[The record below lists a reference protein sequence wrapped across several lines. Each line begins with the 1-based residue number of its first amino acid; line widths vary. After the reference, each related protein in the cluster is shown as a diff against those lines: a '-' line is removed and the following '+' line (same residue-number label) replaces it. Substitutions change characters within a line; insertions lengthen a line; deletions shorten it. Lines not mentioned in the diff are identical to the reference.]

1 MTDAIVLAGGASE
14 PGLSSDLPNKGFL
27 QISGRSLVGYVVQ
40 AVREAR
46 GVGRV
51 AVVGPPGPLRAG
63 LPRDPTVVPD
73 NGRIMENLPR
83 ALEGLGASRP
93 TLVAGRGLWRA
104 TGARVDDV
112 CTAC

>member
-1 MTDAIVLAGGASE
+1 MVDAIVLAGGASE

-51 AVVGPPGPLRAG
+51 AVVGPPGLLLAV
-63 LPRDPTVVPD
+63 LPRDLTVVTD
-73 NGRIMENLPR
+73 NGSILENVIR
-83 ALEGLGASRP
+83 AVPEHGAYAP
-93 TLVAGRGLWRA
+93 DLVEAS
-104 TGARVDDV
+104 TYS
-112 CTAC
+112 

>member
-46 GVGRV
+46 GVGPSWDHPVRS
-51 AVVGPPGPLRAG
+51 GPCCP
-63 LPRDPTVVPD
+63 
-73 NGRIMENLPR
+73 
-83 ALEGLGASRP
+83 
-93 TLVAGRGLWRA
+93 A
-104 TGARVDDV
+104 T
-112 CTAC
+112 